1 MGYHE
6 AMDIRGIAWA
16 GYFFDP
22 GAEVPISTPVFIRP
36 PEMEGEAV
44 VTDLEIG
51 VMRPNLGG
59 EDTTITPPPPQVEDL
74 DPSTNVDID
83 PEELKPKM
91 KADDI

>member
-22 GAEVPISTPVFIRP
+22 GAEIPISTPVFIHP
-36 PEMEGEAV
+36 PEMEGEV
-44 VTDLEIG
+44 LFTDIS
-51 VMRPNLGG
+51 PNILKPKLGG
-59 EDTTITPPPPQVEDL
+59 SDETITPTPPSVEEL
-74 DPSTNVDID
+74 EPGVDPDD
-83 PEELKPKM
+83 LKPKM

>member
-22 GAEVPISTPVFIRP
+22 GAEVPISVPVFISP

-44 VTDLEIG
+44 VTELEIG
-51 VMRPNLGG
+51 VMKPGLGG
-59 EDTTITPPPPQVEDL
+59 EDTTIIPLPPKVEEL
-74 DPSTNVDID
+74 DPGVD